1 MSNRTLSLTDAVYDY
16 LCDQSLRE
24 TPVQRQLRS
33 VTRKMEN
40 SVMQISPEQGQFM
53 QFLVSMIGA
62 SNTIEVG
69 VYTGYS
75 TLCVAL
81 GLPEDGHMIAC
92 DINEEWTQV
101 ALEYWEKAG
110 VADKIDLQIGPALD
124 TLTELEKNGRK
135 GQFDFAFI
143 DADKVNYDIYY
154 EKCLGL
160 VRPGGIVA
168 IDNVLWSGTVADV
181 SVMDENTKAI
191 RSLNAKLHKDERID
205 ISMVPI
211 GDGLTL
217 ARKR

>member
-16 LCDQSLRE
+16 LCDHSLRE
-24 TPVQRQLRS
+24 TTVQRQLRRA
-33 VTRKMEN
+33 THKMEN

-53 QFLVSMIGA
+53 QFLVSIIGA
-62 SNTIEVG
+62 RNTIEVG

-75 TLCVAL
+75 ALCVAL
-81 GLPEDGHMIAC
+81 GLPEDGRIIAC
-92 DINEEWTQV
+92 DINEEWTKI
-101 ALEYWEKAG
+101 ALEYWKKAG

-154 EKCLGL
+154 EKCLNL
-160 VRPGGIVA
+160 VRPGGVVA
-168 IDNVLWSGTVADV
+168 IDNVLWSGAVADV
-181 SVMDENTKAI
+181 SAMDENTKAI
-191 RSLNAKLHKDERID
+191 RSLNAKLHKDERVD
-205 ISMVPI
+205 LSMIPL

-217 ARKR
+217 VRKK

>member
-1 MSNRTLSLTDAVYDY
+1 
-16 LCDQSLRE
+16 
-24 TPVQRQLRS
+24 
-33 VTRKMEN
+33 MEN

-75 TLCVAL
+75 ALCVAL

-101 ALEYWEKAG
+101 ALEYWKKAG
-110 VADKIDLQIGPALD
+110 VADKIDLRIGPALD
-124 TLTELEKNGRK
+124 TLTELEKNVGK
-135 GQFDFAFI
+135 DQFDFAFI

-160 VRPGGIVA
+160 VRPGGVVA

>member
-75 TLCVAL
+75 ALCVAL
-81 GLPEDGHMIAC
+81 GLPEDGRIIAC
-92 DINEEWTQV
+92 DINEEWTKI
-101 ALEYWEKAG
+101 ALEYWKKAG
-110 VADKIDLQIGPALD
+110 VADKIDLQIAPALD

-160 VRPGGIVA
+160 VRPGGVVA
-168 IDNVLWSGTVADV
+168 IDNVLWSGKILNPNEKDKETQALRAFNQRIQEDNRV
-181 SVMDENTKAI
+181 ENI
-191 RSLNAKLHKDERID
+191 Q
-205 ISMVPI
+205 
-211 GDGLTL
+211 
-217 ARKR
+217 

>member
-75 TLCVAL
+75 ALCVAL

-101 ALEYWEKAG
+101 ALE
-110 VADKIDLQIGPALD
+110 
-124 TLTELEKNGRK
+124 
-135 GQFDFAFI
+135 
-143 DADKVNYDIYY
+143 
-154 EKCLGL
+154 
-160 VRPGGIVA
+160 
-168 IDNVLWSGTVADV
+168 
-181 SVMDENTKAI
+181 
-191 RSLNAKLHKDERID
+191 
-205 ISMVPI
+205 
-211 GDGLTL
+211 
-217 ARKR
+217 

>member
-53 QFLVSMIGA
+53 QFLVSIIGA

-75 TLCVAL
+75 ALCVAL
-81 GLPEDGHMIAC
+81 GLPEDGRIIAC
-92 DINEEWTQV
+92 DINEEWTKI
-101 ALEYWEKAG
+101 ALEYWKKAG
-110 VADKIDLQIGPALD
+110 VADKIDLQIAPALD
-124 TLTELEKNGRK
+124 TLTELGKKGRK
-135 GQFDFAFI
+135 NHFDFAFI

-154 EKCLGL
+154 EKCLNL
-160 VRPGGIVA
+160 VRPGGVVA
-168 IDNVLWSGTVADV
+168 IDNVLWSGAVADV
-181 SVMDENTKAI
+181 SAMDENTKAI
-191 RSLNAKLHKDERID
+191 RSLNAKLHKDERVD
-205 ISMVPI
+205 LSMIPL

-217 ARKR
+217 VRKK

>member
-1 MSNRTLSLTDAVYDY
+1 MSNRTLSLTDAVYEY

-75 TLCVAL
+75 ALCVAL

-101 ALEYWEKAG
+101 ALEYWKKAG
-110 VADKIDLQIGPALD
+110 VVDKIDLRIGPALD
-124 TLTELEKNGRK
+124 TLTELEKNVGK
-135 GQFDFAFI
+135 DQFDFAFI
-143 DADKVNYDIYY
+143 DADKVNYNIYY

-160 VRPGGIVA
+160 V
-168 IDNVLWSGTVADV
+168 TV
-181 SVMDENTKAI
+181 SYT
-191 RSLNAKLHKDERID
+191 H
-205 ISMVPI
+205 
-211 GDGLTL
+211 LTL
-217 ARKR
+217 PTNREV